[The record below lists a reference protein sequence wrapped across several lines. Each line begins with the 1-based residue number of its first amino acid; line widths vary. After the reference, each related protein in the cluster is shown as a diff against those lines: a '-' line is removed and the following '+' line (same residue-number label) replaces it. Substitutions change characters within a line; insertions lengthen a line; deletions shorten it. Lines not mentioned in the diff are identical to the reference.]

1 MAGKR
6 PAKLSLS
13 SLNSR
18 DQLDIATIKLDEFN
32 LPEHWKY
39 VTIVLVIAPENTFL
53 IFLEPLQHYYKNKT
67 FKTDCIFV
75 KECNDLMK
83 SLEDRQGVRFLWNQ
97 VDFF

>member
-6 PAKLSLS
+6 TAKLSLS

-39 VTIVLVIAPENTFL
+39 VTIVLMIGPENTFS
-53 IFLEPLQHYYKNKT
+53 IFLEPLQHYCKNKT
-67 FKTDCIFV
+67 FKTDPVYIC
-75 KECNDLMK
+75 K
-83 SLEDRQGVRFLWNQ
+83 GV
-97 VDFF
+97 